1 MSSNTGYFILEWL
14 VYILVILLVLE
25 CIVSLLN
32 DIIPLKNCEI
42 FSLRWYFWNL
52 PGYLLY
58 GVLVCCSST
67 TQIRKKGRHCMTWL
81 SRMHVS
87 PAFISCR
94 VVDRLQCT
102 TQTIRHE
109 VVYCQML
116 ITHRLHLIR
125 NKHEVKSRYLLEPFL
140 RISLW

>member
-1 MSSNTGYFILEWL
+1 MISGYFILEWL

-58 GVLVCCSST
+58 GVLVC
-67 TQIRKKGRHCMTWL
+67 WL
-81 SRMHVS
+81 VS
-87 PAFISCR
+87 VFLVI
-94 VVDRLQCT
+94 LFG
-102 TQTIRHE
+102 
-109 VVYCQML
+109 L
-116 ITHRLHLIR
+116 IGIM
-125 NKHEVKSRYLLEPFL
+125 
-140 RISLW
+140 